1 MKIIKEAVLGEYHF
15 ILDDNYFC
23 VTLDGEEMVNIN
35 RSELSELVNWLKNEL
50 QEGARVQMAYP
61 VPMPSKEAPTAN
73 IELFGGGPD
82 PMSDRR
88 AHKAEHGIDRSGV
101 DVTDLGSK
109 VEVISPKHIRL
120 NAL

>member
-50 QEGARVQMAYP
+50 GETQPVNEARTP
-61 VPMPSKEAPTAN
+61 TPKKEAPVVQL
-73 IELFGGGPD
+73 ELFGGGPD